1 MIISDIDDILFPKLG
16 RTYVQEFTQLSTQ
29 YPFAA
34 GFTYNRY
41 NTELITSKC
50 SWHHCCGLHT
60 MRRCTSGRNPNDFSL
75 AALINSARIAN
86 EWEDG
91 KYVVIPSRVHTVWLH
106 WPGIMEPG
114 YKMHTIPE
122 EVNIM
127 VHMRNWSMVSAPC
140 ASRL

>member
-1 MIISDIDDILFPKLG
+1 MRL
-16 RTYVQEFTQLSTQ
+16 LS
-29 YPFAA
+29 
-34 GFTYNRY
+34 
-41 NTELITSKC
+41 
-50 SWHHCCGLHT
+50 
-60 MRRCTSGRNPNDFSL
+60 SGRNPNDFSL

-127 VHMRNWSMVSAPC
+127 VHMRNWSMVRAP
-140 ASRL
+140 AAFESTSKFRLTTVRATILECNG